1 MPYLTNYHL
10 SEQEAYALLGPVR
23 DALGELERRTGHYAS
38 RLAMEPAGREAVL
51 AAHRVLATA
60 RQEIEQLWRVS
71 EPSPDAPRGRA

>member
-23 DALGELERRTGHYAS
+23 AALGELERRTGHFAS
-38 RLAMEPAGREAVL
+38 RLAMEPADREAVL
-51 AAHRVLATA
+51 AAQRVLAAA
-60 RQEIEQLWRVS
+60 REELEQIWRAS